1 MIILNRNSLMKFT
14 KKNPKLNLKQKKQK
28 NNNKNP
34 KKLLKNK
41 NKTKQKQKT
50 NPFTQ
55 KSHESWGKTQSM
67 SKRAS
72 QFT

>member
-1 MIILNRNSLMKFT
+1 MIILNRNSLMEFT
-14 KKNPKLNLKQKKQK
+14 KKKKTKLKLKQKKK

-55 KSHESWGKTQSM
+55 KSHESWGKMQSM